1 MTAADEASVVASVT
15 SGTSVDQET
24 WSAFTGQLWDQLWGS
39 DQVKSNS
46 LPSSNRGGGGG
57 PKAGAKNIFES
68 VEEFYSKLPKDFT
81 HQVALDITMT
91 SCSMCRYT
99 LIRKNLTI

>member
-1 MTAADEASVVASVT
+1 MTGVSDSEASAVAAA
-15 SGTSVDQET
+15 SGQTVDQET

-46 LPSSNRGGGGG
+46 LPSNRGGPKG
-57 PKAGAKNIFES
+57 PKVIFEAL
-68 VEEFYSKLPKDFT
+68 EEFYSKLPKDVT

-91 SCSMCRYT
+91 SCSMCR
-99 LIRKNLTI
+99 